1 VSKSAA
7 AVLAFAGFI
16 LFSIPMSAQ
25 FNGLLPNG
33 NVYAGVSY
41 GQLSDVIN
49 QQSYRGFEGSF
60 EALPFT
66 RFPRLGLVADGS
78 GYFRTGVTQYVFVGG
93 PRVSANFGKWRPFVH
108 AMAGIR
114 HINSY
119 SFVYNPIA
127 IDVGGGAD
135 YKLGFKNFSWRLQG
149 DYLHGNYGSAQQN
162 DYRASTGIVWR
173 F

>member
-1 VSKSAA
+1 MSKSAA

-49 QQSYRGFEGSF
+49 KQSYRGFEGSF

-93 PRVSANFGKWRPFVH
+93 PRVSVNFGRWRPFVH

-127 IDVGGGAD
+127 VDVGGGA
-135 YKLGFKNFSWRLQG
+135 RLSSG
-149 DYLHGNYGSAQQN
+149 L
-162 DYRASTGIVWR
+162 
-173 F
+173 

>member
-41 GQLSDVIN
+41 GQISDVIN

-93 PRVSANFGKWRPFVH
+93 PRVSVNFGRWRPFVH

-119 SFVYNPIA
+119 GFVYNPIA

-149 DYLHGNYGSAQQN
+149 DYLHGNYGTAQQN